1 MVEVEGLSFGYRR
14 SETILSDVTVAF
26 PSGTVTAVTGPSG
39 KGKST
44 LLYLIGLL
52 LSPWEGAI
60 RIGGTDTVGLPDRI
74 RSRLRAERIGFV
86 FQDAALDATRTV
98 IDNVVEGSVYSG
110 MSRRTARRRAVALMD
125 RFGVGLR
132 ADHKPGEVSG
142 GQAQRVALC
151 RALLA
156 DPDVILADEPTGN
169 LDVGTAQVVIDALR
183 DAAHDEDKT
192 VIVATHDPDVMDACD
207 RVWEL

>member
-110 MSRRTARRRAVALMD
+110 MPRRTARRRAVALMD

>member
-14 SETILSDVTVAF
+14 TETILADVTVAF

>member
-14 SETILSDVTVAF
+14 SETILADVTVAF